1 MYSDSGF
8 IVGSFIA
15 TLLAAASHWA
25 MYITKHIRIID
36 CEHFMT
42 HCNHWLLTVDRQWWV
57 WLWMHALHTYR
68 GRDLSR
74 QIKGS
79 LDVDLSDSFSAKLT
93 IVIGGRV
100 AEWLSGTDRT

>member
-1 MYSDSGF
+1 MTVDILY
-8 IVGSFIA
+8 IGSFIA
-15 TLLAAASHWA
+15 ALLAAASHWA

-36 CEHFMT
+36 CEYFVT
-42 HCNHWLLTVDRQWWV
+42 RCNHWLLTVDRQGWV
-57 WLWMHALHTYR
+57 WLWMHTLHTYIHTYR

-100 AEWLSGTDRT
+100 AEWLSG